1 MVNASARVD
10 VQQNSQQFLT
20 KPLAKNFANPTII
33 ALLSGFTISSITFN
47 TAATPLALSIQSKQV
62 SGGTVRVGLMTNFA
76 STVAVGYVVYASIGP
91 LPNLAIVAGETRS
104 TLNVNPIKLIK
115 QLNTSFYGIGEFT
128 SPNRNSLSFEAKIGN
143 NFNLQINSRVGAN
156 VLISYLLVENPI

>member
-76 STVAVGYVVYASIGP
+76 STVAVGYVVYASAGP
-91 LPNLAIVAGETRS
+91 LPNLAIVAGETR
-104 TLNVNPIKLIK
+104 
-115 QLNTSFYGIGEFT
+115 
-128 SPNRNSLSFEAKIGN
+128 
-143 NFNLQINSRVGAN
+143 
-156 VLISYLLVENPI
+156 